1 MTRMTIDD
9 MLADARRELDRLG
22 PEQTAAALAAGAV
35 LIDIRTDAQ
44 LRRDGWVP
52 QALLIERNV
61 LEWRLDPASAARLPQ
76 APGLDDQ
83 VVIMCDEGYTSSLAA
98 ASLRQL
104 GFGRAT
110 DADGGFQ
117 AWRAAGLPA
126 VSGDPAAHRGYRS

>member
-9 MLADARRELDRLG
+9 MLADARRELNRLR

-61 LEWRLDPASAARLPQ
+61 LEWRLDPASAHRLPQ
-76 APGLDDQ
+76 DLGLGDQ

-110 DADGGFQ
+110 DVDGGYQ
-117 AWRAAGLPA
+117 AWRAAGYP
-126 VSGDPAAHRGYRS
+126 VVTGDPASSRNY